1 MRYLY
6 AWWGAMLKRDRNIC
20 VIIQARVGSTRIPGK
35 VMKEIFG
42 KTILIHDL
50 ERIKRMETIDNIVVA
65 TTTLKKDDIIVNTV
79 KEYDEN
85 IGIYR
90 GSSEDVLDRY
100 YKAAKEFR
108 ANVIVRITSDAPL
121 IDPKI
126 SDLVVKTFLENNC
139 DYCCN
144 NMPRTYP
151 YGLDTEVFSFESLKR
166 ARKETHTPYE
176 REHVTP
182 YIRENPDKFILL
194 NVENNVDL
202 SNLRW
207 ALDYLEDFEFIT
219 EIYKRLYPQNKI
231 FYMEDIM
238 NVLNKEP
245 LLVEINSKYTDD

>member
-1 MRYLY
+1 
-6 AWWGAMLKRDRNIC
+6 MLKKDNNIC
-20 VIIQARVGSTRIPGK
+20 VIIQARVGSTRLPGK
-35 VMKEIFG
+35 VMKQISE

-50 ERIKRMETIDNIVVA
+50 ERIKRMETIDNIIVA

-79 KEYDEN
+79 KEYDEK

-90 GSSEDVLDRY
+90 GSSEDLLDRY
-100 YKAAKEFR
+100 YKAAKEFK
-108 ANVIVRITSDAPL
+108 ADVIVRISSDAPL

-151 YGLDTEVFSFESLKR
+151 YGLDTEVFSFESLER
-166 ARKETHTPYE
+166 AWKEARTPYE
-176 REHVTP
+176 TEHVTP
-182 YIRENPDKFILL
+182 YIWANPDKFILL

-207 ALDYLEDFEFIT
+207 ALDYPEDFEFII
-219 EIYKRLYPQNKI
+219 EIYKTLYKEGEI
-231 FYMEDIM
+231 FLMQD
-238 NVLNKEP
+238 VLNLLKKEP
-245 LLVEINSKYTDD
+245 QLMEINKEIKQKKLKE

>member
-1 MRYLY
+1 MVKNR
-6 AWWGAMLKRDRNIC
+6 AKWDKNIYVI
-20 VIIQARVGSTRIPGK
+20 VIIQARVGSKRLPGK
-35 VMKEIFG
+35 VMLELFG

-50 ERIKRMETIDNIVVA
+50 ERIKKMETIDKIAIA
-65 TTTLKKDDIIVNTV
+65 TTTFKQDDIIVNTV

-100 YKAAKEFR
+100 YKAAKDFK
-108 ANVIVRITSDAPL
+108 ADAIVRITSDASL

-126 SDLVVKTFLENNC
+126 SDRVVETFLKSPC

-151 YGLDTEVFSFESLKR
+151 YGLDTEVFSFESLER
-166 ARKETHTPYE
+166 AWKGAHTPYE

-194 NVENNVDL
+194 NVENNEDL

-219 EIYKRLYPQNKI
+219 EIYKRLYPKKRI
-231 FYMEDIM
+231 FYMKDILD
-238 NVLNKEP
+238 VLNKEP
-245 LLVEINSKYTDD
+245 WLVEINSKYTGD

>member
-1 MRYLY
+1 
-6 AWWGAMLKRDRNIC
+6 MLKTDKNIS
-20 VIIQARVGSTRIPGK
+20 VILQARMDSTRLPGK

-42 KTILIHDL
+42 KPILIHDL
-50 ERIKRMETIDNIVVA
+50 ERINKMETIDNVIVA
-65 TTTLKKDDIIVNTV
+65 TTTLEKDNIIVDTV

-85 IGIYR
+85 TRIYR

-100 YKAAKEFR
+100 YKVAKKFKT
-108 ANVIVRITSDAPL
+108 NVIVRISSDAPL

-151 YGLDTEVFSFESLKR
+151 YGLDTEVFSFKSLEKAWKE
-166 ARKETHTPYE
+166 ARTPYE

-182 YIRENPDKFILL
+182 YIWGNPNKFKLL

-207 ALDYLEDFEFIT
+207 ALDYAEDFKFIN
-219 EIYKRLYPQNKI
+219 EIYKKLYPQNKI
-231 FYMEDIM
+231 FYMED
-238 NVLNKEP
+238 VLYVLKKEP
-245 LLVEINSKYTDD
+245 LLVEINRKYTDNYNERSEHRE